1 MNSSEDKLVQQEF
14 DGLLDDYLHSK
25 HRRKVD
31 VITKAF
37 RFACQAHEG
46 ARRISGE
53 PYVMHPLAVA
63 RIVCG
68 EMGLGSTSICCAL
81 LHDVIEDTDYTV
93 EDIERLFDAKIA
105 GIVDGLTKI
114 SGGIFGEHASV
125 QAENFRKLLLTMNQ
139 DIRVILIKMAD
150 RLHNMRTLGSM
161 LPAKQFKIAG
171 ETLYIYAPLAH
182 RLGLFAIKTELED
195 LSFKYEHP
203 EEYAFVDRKLF
214 DTAERRNRLF
224 ENFRLP
230 IDAKLR
236 EMGLIYDIKARV
248 KSVFS
253 ICSKMGNK
261 GISFDDI
268 YDIYAVRIIFDHEED
283 ADEKSIC
290 WSIYSAVTDVYRVR
304 TERIRDWVSRP
315 KANGYQALHLT
326 VMGENGEW
334 VEVQIRSRRMDDI
347 AERGYAAHW
356 KYKENSTVPLNNT
369 ELDKWI
375 QTVTEILE
383 NPTPNALD
391 FLDNIKLSLYA
402 TEIFVFTPKGEL
414 KTLPQGATALD
425 FAYSLHTDI
434 GNSCIGAKV
443 NHRLVPLSHPL
454 DSGDQVEVLTSGSY
468 SPQVEWLGYVT
479 TSKARTCIE
488 AVLKKM
494 RREAIRAGEEKILD
508 ALRNSGAEPS
518 RRNLED
524 LAIYYGFRRQEDFYR
539 AVEKNDVVLPDN
551 LKKFLKE
558 QTGTGFFKSVKNTF
572 RALNRKS
579 KKVHEEDPVLAEQ
592 IDIGTARIDRSKP
605 YFLTEK
611 GLVRNYTI
619 AHCCKPIPGDNVFG
633 FLGEGNQIVV
643 HKRTC
648 PIGMRLQSS
657 FGERILDARWSSHE
671 TVFDATLALKGI
683 DAIGILNDVTR
694 VISEFNVS
702 ISYLSMEAHDGVFE
716 GKIRMQVRDAE
727 DIQQIC
733 LSLSKLHFVQ
743 AVSRVAE

>member
-1 MNSSEDKLVQQEF
+1 MNNADENNLVQQEF
-14 DGLLDDYLHSK
+14 DALLDDYLRSH
-25 HRRKVD
+25 HRKKVD
-31 VITKAF
+31 IITKAF

-63 RIVCG
+63 RIVCA

-81 LHDVIEDTDYTV
+81 LHDVVEDTDYSV
-93 EDIERLFDAKIA
+93 EDIQRLFDHRIA

-203 EEYAFVDRKLF
+203 EEYAFVARKLL
-214 DTAERRNRLF
+214 DTEERRNELF
-224 ENFRLP
+224 ENFRRP
-230 IDAKLR
+230 IDHKLL
-236 EMGLIYDIKARV
+236 EMGLDYDIKARV

-261 GISFDDI
+261 GVSFDDI
-268 YDIYAVRIIFDHEED
+268 FDIYAVRIIFDHTLD

-290 WSIYSAVTDVYRVR
+290 WNIYSAVTDIYRVR
-304 TERIRDWVSRP
+304 SERIRDWVSRP

-326 VMGENGEW
+326 VMGANGEW

-356 KYKENSTVPLNNT
+356 KYKENNHGPLNNT

-425 FAYSLHTDI
+425 FAYSLHTGI

-454 DSGDQVEVLTSGSY
+454 DSGDQVEILTSGSH

-479 TSKARTCIE
+479 TSKARSSIE

-494 RREAIRAGEEKILD
+494 RKEAIRAGEEKILD
-508 ALRNSGAEPS
+508 ALRKSGAETS

-524 LAIYYGFRRQEDFYR
+524 LAVYYGFRKQDDFYR
-539 AVEKNDVVLPDN
+539 AVEKNDVILPDN
-551 LKKFLKE
+551 LRKFLKE
-558 QTGTGFFKSVKNTF
+558 QTSTGFFKSVKNTF
-572 RALNRKS
+572 RTLNRKS
-579 KKVHEEDPVLAEQ
+579 KKFQDELTSPLQHE
-592 IDIGTARIDRSKP
+592 DILRIDPSKP

-611 GLVRNYTI
+611 GLVRNYTL
-619 AHCCKPIPGDNVFG
+619 AHCCKPISGDNVFG
-633 FLGEGNQIVV
+633 FLSEDSQVVV
-643 HKRTC
+643 HKRNC

-671 TVFDATLALKGI
+671 TVFDATLTLKGI
-683 DAIGILNDVTR
+683 DAIGILNDITR
-694 VISEFNVS
+694 VFSGFNVS
-702 ISYLSMEAHDGVFE
+702 IRFLSMEAHDGVFE

-727 DIQQIC
+727 DIQQLC
-733 LSLSKLHFVQ
+733 LALSALPCIQ
-743 AVSRVAE
+743 TVSRSAD

>member
-1 MNSSEDKLVQQEF
+1 MSSSRDRLVQQEF
-14 DGLLDDYLHSK
+14 GYLLDDYLRSK
-25 HRRKVD
+25 HRKRVNI
-31 VITKAF
+31 ITKAF
-37 RFACQAHEG
+37 RFACQAHDG
-46 ARRISGE
+46 ACRLSGE
-53 PYVMHPLAVA
+53 PYIMHPLSVA

-81 LHDVIEDTDYTV
+81 LHDVVEDTDYTIA
-93 EDIERLFDAKIA
+93 DIDKLFGTKIA

-114 SGGIFGEHASV
+114 SGGIFGENASV

-203 EEYAFVDRKLF
+203 EEYAFVARKLL
-214 DTAERRNRLF
+214 DSEDRRNELF
-224 ENFRLP
+224 ENFRRP
-230 IDAKLR
+230 IDRKLLS
-236 EMGLIYDIKARV
+236 MGLLYDIKARV

-253 ICSKMGNK
+253 ICSKMGDK

-268 YDIYAVRIIFDHEED
+268 YDIYAVRIIFEHDD
-283 ADEKSIC
+283 NADEKGTC
-290 WSIYSAVTDVYRVR
+290 WAIYSAVTDIYPVR
-304 TERIRDWVSRP
+304 SERIRDWVSRP

-356 KYKENSTVPLNNT
+356 KYKENTPGPLSNT

-402 TEIFVFTPKGEL
+402 SEIFVFTPKGEL
-414 KTLPQGATALD
+414 KTMPQGATALD
-425 FAYSLHTDI
+425 FAYSLHSGI

-454 DSGDQVEVLTSGSY
+454 NSGDQVEILTSGSY
-468 SPQVEWLGYVT
+468 SPQPEWLAYVT
-479 TSKARTCIE
+479 TSKARSCIE
-488 AVLKKM
+488 TILKKI
-494 RREAIRAGEEKILD
+494 RREDIRAGEEKILL
-508 ALRNSGAEPS
+508 ALRNSGAETS

-524 LAIYYGFRRQEDFYR
+524 LAVYYGFRKQDDFYR
-539 AVEKNDVVLPDN
+539 AVEKNDVILPDN

-558 QTGTGFFKSVKNTF
+558 QTGTGFFKSIKNTF
-572 RALNRKS
+572 RILNRKS
-579 KKVHEEDPVLAEQ
+579 KKLDDNAPAELTSELLPV
-592 IDIGTARIDRSKP
+592 DRAQP

-619 AHCCKPIPGDNVFG
+619 ALCCKPIPGDNVFG
-633 FLGEGNQIVV
+633 FLSEGNQVVV

-671 TVFDATLALKGI
+671 TAFDATLALNGI
-683 DAIGILNDVTR
+683 DAIGTLNDITR
-694 VISEFNVS
+694 TISAFNVS
-702 ISYLSMEAHDGVFE
+702 IASLSMEAHDGVFQ
-716 GKIRMQVRDAE
+716 GKIRIQVRDAE
-727 DIQQIC
+727 DIQQVC
-733 LSLSKLHFVQ
+733 LRLSSLPFVQ
-743 AVSRVAE
+743 AVNRVAE

>member
-1 MNSSEDKLVQQEF
+1 MNTPEDTRLQLEF
-14 DGLLDDYLHSK
+14 DGLLEDYLRSK
-25 HRRKVD
+25 HRKRVD
-31 VITKAF
+31 IISKAF
-37 RFACQAHEG
+37 LFAHQAHDG
-46 ARRISGE
+46 AKRLSGE
-53 PYVMHPLAVA
+53 PYIMHPLAVA
-63 RIVCG
+63 RIVCA

-81 LHDVIEDTDYTV
+81 LHDVVEDTDYTI
-93 EDIERLFDAKIA
+93 EDIQRLFGLKIA

-114 SGGIFGEHASV
+114 SGGIFGEHASI

-139 DIRVILIKMAD
+139 DIRVILIKIAD

-203 EEYAFVDRKLF
+203 EEYAFVARKLL
-214 DTAERRNRLF
+214 DTEERRNHLF

-230 IDAKLR
+230 IDRKLSS
-236 EMGLIYDIKARV
+236 MGLHYDIKARV

-261 GISFDDI
+261 GVSFDDI
-268 YDIYAVRIIFDHEED
+268 YDIYAVRIIFEHEPD
-283 ADEKSIC
+283 DDEKSIC
-290 WSIYSAVTDVYRVR
+290 WSIYSAVTDIYRVR
-304 TERIRDWVSRP
+304 SERIRDWVSRP

-326 VMGENGEW
+326 VMGDNGEW

-347 AERGYAAHW
+347 AEQGYAAHW
-356 KYKENSTVPLNNT
+356 KYKENSPAQLNPS

-425 FAYSLHTDI
+425 FAYSLHTNI

-454 DSGDQVEVLTSGSY
+454 DSGDQVEILTSGSY
-468 SPQVEWLGYVT
+468 SPQLEWLGYVT
-479 TSKARTCIE
+479 TSKARAAIE
-488 AVLKKM
+488 AILKKM
-494 RREAIRAGEEKILD
+494 RREAVRAGEEKILD
-508 ALRNSGAEPS
+508 ALRSSGAEPS

-524 LAIYYGFRRQEDFYR
+524 LAVYYGFRKQDDFFR
-539 AVEKNDVVLPDN
+539 AVYKNDVILPDN
-551 LKKFLKE
+551 LHKFLKE
-558 QTGTGFFKSVKNTF
+558 QTGSGFFKSVKNTF
-572 RALNRKS
+572 RALNRKN
-579 KKVHEEDPVLAEQ
+579 KKVHDQALLPADNDPNS
-592 IDIGTARIDRSKP
+592 RIDPAKP

-619 AHCCKPIPGDNVFG
+619 ALCCKPIPGDNVFG
-633 FLGEGNQIVV
+633 FLSQDNQVVV
-643 HKRTC
+643 HKRDC
-648 PIGMRLQSS
+648 SIGMRLQAS
-657 FGERILDARWSSHE
+657 FGERILDAQWSSHE

-683 DAIGILNDVTR
+683 DAIGILNDISR
-694 VISEFNVS
+694 VISAFNVS
-702 ISYLSMEAHDGVFE
+702 ISFLSMEAHDGVFE
-716 GKIRMQVRDAE
+716 GKIRMQVHDAE
-727 DIQQIC
+727 NIQQVC
-733 LSLSKLHFVQ
+733 LSLSKLPFLQ
-743 AVSRVAE
+743 SVSRIPE